1 MNDKKYDKQNSLIN
15 KLESHVFSRILAGFI
30 ILIPLLVTILIL
42 LFLFYSIDDI
52 FRGERGFFSPFI
64 NGTRLDFPGIGVVIS
79 IVIFYLIGLLVGG
92 RLGRRISAI
101 ERTTLMWIPLV
112 GTIYGLMRQITE
124 TLSAPVT
131 NRFNRVVFIEWPRP
145 GYMAIGFVTGQFFD
159 KEKNNV
165 TLVVYVPTVPNPT
178 SGNLAFVPEKD
189 VVEADLN
196 VEEAMKLV
204 FSGGIVIPE
213 NLKTIVDKD

>member
-204 FSGGIVIPE
+204 FSGGIVIQE

>member
-1 MNDKKYDKQNSLIN
+1 MNKMKNDKENSLIN

-42 LFLFYSIDDI
+42 LFLFYTVDDI
-52 FRGERGFFSPFI
+52 FRGDRGFFSPFI

-79 IVIFYLIGLLVGG
+79 IIIFYLIGLIVGG
-92 RLGRRISAI
+92 RLGRKISAI

-112 GTIYGLMRQITE
+112 GTIYGLIRQITE

-131 NRFNRVVFIEWPRP
+131 NRFNRVVFIEWPRI

-159 KEKNNV
+159 NQKN
-165 TLVVYVPTVPNPT
+165 TEILVVYVPTVPNPT
-178 SGNLAFVPEKD
+178 SGNLAFVPQKD
-189 VVEADLN
+189 VVETDLN

-213 NLKTIVDKD
+213 NLKSNIDNN

>member
-1 MNDKKYDKQNSLIN
+1 MNEIENGKKNSFIS
-15 KLESHVFSRILAGFI
+15 KFESHIFSRILAGFI

-42 LFLFYSIDDI
+42 LFLFYTVDDI
-52 FRGERGFFSPFI
+52 FRGDRGFFSPFI
-64 NGTRLDFPGIGVVIS
+64 NGTRLDFPGIGVIIS
-79 IVIFYLIGLLVGG
+79 IVIFYLIGLIVGG

-131 NRFNRVVFIEWPRP
+131 NRFNRVVFIEWPRE

-159 KEKNNV
+159 NQKNKEI
-165 TLVVYVPTVPNPT
+165 LVVYVPTVPNPT
-178 SGNLAFVPEKD
+178 SGNLAFVPQKD
-189 VVEADLN
+189 VLETDLN

-204 FSGGIVIPE
+204 FSGCIVIPD
-213 NLKTIVDKD
+213 NLKSKIDKK

>member
-145 GYMAIGFVTGQFFD
+145 GYMAIGFVTAQFFD